1 MEILTV
7 CIKLD
12 NFAPPY
18 GPGWLSL
25 HAHDL
30 HNNKYVSQ
38 PNSHFDQNRKNEEF

>member
-25 HAHDL
+25 HAHD

-38 PNSHFDQNRKNEEF
+38 PNSHFDQNLKNEEF